1 MRKRI
6 LAFFMAFA
14 LLGTPG
20 IDVRAA
26 GQSYSSE
33 AVATDTD
40 APTVDEQMEDTI
52 PDETVYMNSY
62 IDTGD
67 RIDYYT
73 PVNGAMLYSN
83 NIPASYDSRNYGRV
97 TSVKN
102 QNPYG
107 TCWTFAALAA
117 GESSMISAGYVNDID
132 LSEYH
137 LAYFFYNCQTDPL
150 GNLDGDRT
158 YLNSSYG
165 NNYLSVGGNNYL
177 TMFAL
182 SSWRGAA
189 SESVAPYGN
198 ASPSSTLD
206 ASLAYKDV
214 AHLQNARVVSIKN
227 AADVKKL
234 IMDYG
239 TVASGFNMNTFYYNY
254 ETKGYYNYN
263 DKSSNHAI
271 AIVGWDDNYAVDNFT
286 GTKKP
291 SKPGAWL
298 VKNSWGEGNIPYLW
312 VSYEDLSISNQD
324 AIAFVM
330 EPADN
335 YDNNYQYDGTFSPYY
350 GTINNGGKIANVYAA
365 KASAKEAIKATAISL
380 KSDNVRYSIQI
391 YKNPDADNPESGEAM
406 LATPVT
412 GQTTYAGYYTIKLPS
427 GLYVDKGD
435 TYSVVYTLADQDD
448 KDVSYFLEQTTS
460 AQLSDDIILY
470 DCHTEQGQSFCETG
484 YGLNYFVDLGSGK
497 YPMCARVKVFTDNVS
512 TTNPIDPVDPVK
524 PIDPVDPVIPAAAI
538 NACNIN
544 TIGTQYYTGKAITP
558 AVKLTYN
565 GASLALNQDYTVTY
579 ANNMN
584 PGTATITITGIGKYS
599 GTKTVTFNILAKANP
614 TTVYNGVDYSAVY
627 DYNYYVM
634 RYPDLWSAFK
644 TDDVAA
650 LRHFISCGMNEARQG
665 KSSFDV
671 KSYIYQYSDL
681 RKAYGNNYPAYY
693 AHYMKYGCKEGRKG
707 VGTSHIVG
715 ATTVYNGVDYSA
727 VYDFDYYINHNSDI
741 KRLYQYDEVGALR
754 HFVTYGMREKRQGCA
769 SFNVDAYAMRY
780 ADLRHVYKN
789 DMVAYYKHY
798 MNFGKREGRVATGTN
813 NIIGGMTTYNGVNY
827 SAVYN
832 YGYYVSHNPDIKRAF
847 GYDEEAALRHF
858 IYYGMS
864 EGRQG
869 SEAFN
874 VTHYKNRYA
883 DLRSAYGSKLK
894 NYYMHYI
901 NYGVKEHR
909 SGK

>member
-6 LAFFMAFA
+6 LTFFMAFA

-40 APTVDEQMEDTI
+40 APTVEVQTEDTI

-67 RIDYYT
+67 RINYYT

-150 GNLDGDRT
+150 GNVDGDRT

-254 ETKGYYNYN
+254 ETEGYYNYN

-298 VKNSWGEGNIPYLW
+298 VKTAGER
-312 VSYEDLSISNQD
+312 V
-324 AIAFVM
+324 
-330 EPADN
+330 
-335 YDNNYQYDGTFSPYY
+335 
-350 GTINNGGKIANVYAA
+350 
-365 KASAKEAIKATAISL
+365 ISL
-380 KSDNVRYSIQI
+380 ICGYLMKI
-391 YKNPDADNPESGEAM
+391 YPYRIRM
-406 LATPVT
+406 
-412 GQTTYAGYYTIKLPS
+412 
-427 GLYVDKGD
+427 
-435 TYSVVYTLADQDD
+435 
-448 KDVSYFLEQTTS
+448 
-460 AQLSDDIILY
+460 
-470 DCHTEQGQSFCETG
+470 QS
-484 YGLNYFVDLGSGK
+484 
-497 YPMCARVKVFTDNVS
+497 
-512 TTNPIDPVDPVK
+512 
-524 PIDPVDPVIPAAAI
+524 
-538 NACNIN
+538 
-544 TIGTQYYTGKAITP
+544 
-558 AVKLTYN
+558 
-565 GASLALNQDYTVTY
+565 
-579 ANNMN
+579 
-584 PGTATITITGIGKYS
+584 
-599 GTKTVTFNILAKANP
+599 
-614 TTVYNGVDYSAVY
+614 
-627 DYNYYVM
+627 
-634 RYPDLWSAFK
+634 
-644 TDDVAA
+644 
-650 LRHFISCGMNEARQG
+650 
-665 KSSFDV
+665 
-671 KSYIYQYSDL
+671 
-681 RKAYGNNYPAYY
+681 
-693 AHYMKYGCKEGRKG
+693 
-707 VGTSHIVG
+707 
-715 ATTVYNGVDYSA
+715 
-727 VYDFDYYINHNSDI
+727 
-741 KRLYQYDEVGALR
+741 
-754 HFVTYGMREKRQGCA
+754 
-769 SFNVDAYAMRY
+769 
-780 ADLRHVYKN
+780 
-789 DMVAYYKHY
+789 
-798 MNFGKREGRVATGTN
+798 
-813 NIIGGMTTYNGVNY
+813 
-827 SAVYN
+827 
-832 YGYYVSHNPDIKRAF
+832 
-847 GYDEEAALRHF
+847 
-858 IYYGMS
+858 
-864 EGRQG
+864 
-869 SEAFN
+869 
-874 VTHYKNRYA
+874 
-883 DLRSAYGSKLK
+883 RS
-894 NYYMHYI
+894 
-901 NYGVKEHR
+901 
-909 SGK
+909 

>member
-6 LAFFMAFA
+6 LTFFMAFA

-40 APTVDEQMEDTI
+40 APAVEEQTEDTI

-150 GNLDGDRT
+150 GNVDGDRT

-350 GTINNGGKIANVYAA
+350 GTINNGGKIANVYVA
-365 KASAKEAIKATAISL
+365 KASDKEEIKATAISL

-427 GLYVDKGD
+427 GLCVDKGD
-435 TYSVVYTLADQDD
+435 KYSVVYTLVDQDD

-460 AQLSDDIILY
+460 AQLSDDVILY

-497 YPMCARVKVFTDNVS
+497 YPMCARVKVFTTGSATLISSCNV
-512 TTNPIDPVDPVK
+512 NNVK
-524 PIDPVDPVIPAAAI
+524 
-538 NACNIN
+538 
-544 TIGTQYYTGKAITP
+544 TQYYTGKVITP
-558 AVKLTYN
+558 EVDLTYN
-565 GASLALNQDYTVTY
+565 GATLVKNRDYTITY
-579 ANNMN
+579 SKNVN
-584 PGTATITITGIGKYS
+584 PGSAVIKITGIGKYS
-599 GTKTVTFNILAKANP
+599 GTRTVSFNILAKKNP
-614 TTVYNGVDYSAVY
+614 TTVYEGVDYSAVY
-627 DYNYYVM
+627 DYNYYVTK
-634 RYPDLWSAFK
+634 YSDIWSAYK
-644 TDDVAA
+644 TDDIAA
-650 LRHFISCGMNEARQG
+650 IRHFATYGMKERRQA
-665 KSSFDV
+665 KATFDV
-671 KSYIYQYSDL
+671 KSYMYRYVDL
-681 RKAYGNNYPAYY
+681 RNAYGNNYPAYY
-693 AHYMKYGCKEGRKG
+693 LHYINYGYKEGRKTT
-707 VGTSHIVG
+707 GTKRIIG
-715 ATTVYNGVDYSA
+715 ATTVYEGVDYSA
-727 VYDFDYYINHNSDI
+727 VYNFDYYIQHNNDV
-741 KRLYQYDEVGALR
+741 KKKYEFDDVGALR

-780 ADLRHVYKN
+780 ADLRRVYKN

-798 MNFGKREGRVATGTN
+798 VNYGKKEGRVATGTK

-832 YGYYVSHNPDIKRAF
+832 YGYYVSHNSDIKRAF

-883 DLRSAYGSKLK
+883 DLRRAYGSKLK

-909 SGK
+909 NGK

>member
-6 LAFFMAFA
+6 LTFFMAFA

-40 APTVDEQMEDTI
+40 APTVEEQTEDTI

-83 NIPASYDSRNYGRV
+83 SIPASYDSRNYGRV

-150 GNLDGDRT
+150 GNVDGDRT

-350 GTINNGGKIANVYAA
+350 GTINNGGKIANVYVA
-365 KASAKEAIKATAISL
+365 KASDKEEIKATAISL

-427 GLYVDKGD
+427 GLCVDKGD
-435 TYSVVYTLADQDD
+435 KYSVVYTLVDQDD

-460 AQLSDDIILY
+460 AQLSDDVILY

-512 TTNPIDPVDPVK
+512 TTGSATLISSCNVNNVK
-524 PIDPVDPVIPAAAI
+524 
-538 NACNIN
+538 
-544 TIGTQYYTGKAITP
+544 TQYYTGKVITP
-558 AVKLTYN
+558 EVDLTYN
-565 GASLALNQDYTVTY
+565 GATLVKNRDYTITY
-579 ANNMN
+579 SKNVN
-584 PGTATITITGIGKYS
+584 PGIAVIKITGIGKYS
-599 GTKTVTFNILAKANP
+599 GTRTVSFNILAKKNP
-614 TTVYNGVDYSAVY
+614 TTVYEGVDYSAVY
-627 DYNYYVM
+627 DYNYYVTK
-634 RYPDLWSAFK
+634 YSDIWSAYK
-644 TDDVAA
+644 TDDIAA
-650 LRHFISCGMNEARQG
+650 IRHFATYGMKERRQA
-665 KSSFDV
+665 KATFDV
-671 KSYIYQYSDL
+671 KSYMYRYVDL
-681 RKAYGNNYPAYY
+681 RNAYGNNYPAYY
-693 AHYMKYGCKEGRKG
+693 LHYINYGYKEGRKTT
-707 VGTSHIVG
+707 GTKRIIG
-715 ATTVYNGVDYSA
+715 ATTVYEGVDYSA
-727 VYDFDYYINHNSDI
+727 VYNFDYYIQHNNDV
-741 KRLYQYDEVGALR
+741 KKKYEFDDVGALR

-780 ADLRHVYKN
+780 ADLRRVYKN

-798 MNFGKREGRVATGTN
+798 VNYGKKEGRVATGTK

-832 YGYYVSHNPDIKRAF
+832 YGYYVSHNSDIKRAF

-883 DLRSAYGSKLK
+883 DLRRAYGSKLK

-909 SGK
+909 NGK

>member
-6 LAFFMAFA
+6 LTFFMAFA

-40 APTVDEQMEDTI
+40 APAVEEQTEDTI

-150 GNLDGDRT
+150 GNVDGDRT

-350 GTINNGGKIANVYAA
+350 GTINNGGKIANVYVA
-365 KASAKEAIKATAISL
+365 KASDKEEIKATAISL

-427 GLYVDKGD
+427 GLCVDKGD
-435 TYSVVYTLADQDD
+435 KYSVVYTLVDQDD

-460 AQLSDDIILY
+460 AQLSDDVILY

-512 TTNPIDPVDPVK
+512 TTGSATLISSCNVNNVK
-524 PIDPVDPVIPAAAI
+524 
-538 NACNIN
+538 
-544 TIGTQYYTGKAITP
+544 TQYYTGKVITP
-558 AVKLTYN
+558 EVDLTYN
-565 GASLALNQDYTVTY
+565 GATLVKNRDYTITY
-579 ANNMN
+579 SKNVN
-584 PGTATITITGIGKYS
+584 PGSAVIKITGIGKYS
-599 GTKTVTFNILAKANP
+599 GTRTVSFNILAKKNP
-614 TTVYNGVDYSAVY
+614 TTVYEGVDYSAVY
-627 DYNYYVM
+627 DYNYYVTK
-634 RYPDLWSAFK
+634 YSDIWSAYK
-644 TDDVAA
+644 TDDIAA
-650 LRHFISCGMNEARQG
+650 IRHFATYGMKERRQA
-665 KSSFDV
+665 KATFDV
-671 KSYIYQYSDL
+671 KSYMYRYVDL
-681 RKAYGNNYPAYY
+681 RNAYGNNYPAYY
-693 AHYMKYGCKEGRKG
+693 LHYINYGYKEGRKTT
-707 VGTSHIVG
+707 GTKRIIG
-715 ATTVYNGVDYSA
+715 ATTVYEGVDYSA
-727 VYDFDYYINHNSDI
+727 VYNFDYYIQHNNDV
-741 KRLYQYDEVGALR
+741 KKKYEFDDVGALR

-780 ADLRHVYKN
+780 ADLRRVYKN

-798 MNFGKREGRVATGTN
+798 VNYGKKEGRVATGTK

-832 YGYYVSHNPDIKRAF
+832 YGYYVSHNSDIKRAF

-883 DLRSAYGSKLK
+883 DLRRAYGSKLK

-909 SGK
+909 NGK

>member
-6 LAFFMAFA
+6 LTFFMAFA

-40 APTVDEQMEDTI
+40 APTVEEQTEDTI

-150 GNLDGDRT
+150 GNVDGDRT

-350 GTINNGGKIANVYAA
+350 GTINNGGKIANVYVA
-365 KASAKEAIKATAISL
+365 KASDKEEIKATAISL

-427 GLYVDKGD
+427 GLCVDKGD
-435 TYSVVYTLADQDD
+435 KYSVVYTLVDQDD

-460 AQLSDDIILY
+460 AQLSDDVILY

-512 TTNPIDPVDPVK
+512 TTGSATLISSCNVNNVK
-524 PIDPVDPVIPAAAI
+524 
-538 NACNIN
+538 
-544 TIGTQYYTGKAITP
+544 TQYYTGKVITP
-558 AVKLTYN
+558 EVDLTYN
-565 GASLALNQDYTVTY
+565 GATLVKNRDYTITY
-579 ANNMN
+579 SKNVN
-584 PGTATITITGIGKYS
+584 PGIAVIKITGIGKYS
-599 GTKTVTFNILAKANP
+599 GTRTVSFNILAKKNP
-614 TTVYNGVDYSAVY
+614 TTVYEGVDYSAVY
-627 DYNYYVM
+627 DYNYYVTK
-634 RYPDLWSAFK
+634 YSDIWSAYK
-644 TDDVAA
+644 TDDIAA
-650 LRHFISCGMNEARQG
+650 IRHFATYGMKERRQA
-665 KSSFDV
+665 KATFDV
-671 KSYIYQYSDL
+671 KSYMYRYVDL
-681 RKAYGNNYPAYY
+681 RNAYGNNYPAYY
-693 AHYMKYGCKEGRKG
+693 LHYINYGYKEGRKTT
-707 VGTSHIVG
+707 GTKRIIG
-715 ATTVYNGVDYSA
+715 ATTVYEGVDYSA
-727 VYDFDYYINHNSDI
+727 VYNFDYYIQHNNDV
-741 KRLYQYDEVGALR
+741 KKKYEFDDVGALR
-754 HFVTYGMREKRQGCA
+754 HFVTYGMREKRQGCT

-780 ADLRHVYKN
+780 ADLRRVYKN

-798 MNFGKREGRVATGTN
+798 VNYGKKEGRVATGTK

-832 YGYYVSHNPDIKRAF
+832 YGYYVSHNSDIKRAF

-883 DLRSAYGSKLK
+883 DLRRAYGSKLK

-909 SGK
+909 NGK

>member
-40 APTVDEQMEDTI
+40 APTVEVQTEDTI

-67 RIDYYT
+67 RINYYT

-150 GNLDGDRT
+150 GNVDGDRT

-254 ETKGYYNYN
+254 ETEGYYNYN

-350 GTINNGGKIANVYAA
+350 GTINNGGKIANVYVA
-365 KASAKEAIKATAISL
+365 KASSKEEIKATAISL

-435 TYSVVYTLADQDD
+435 KYSVVYTLVDQDD

-460 AQLSDDIILY
+460 AQLSDDVILY

-512 TTNPIDPVDPVK
+512 TTGSATLISSCNVNNVK
-524 PIDPVDPVIPAAAI
+524 
-538 NACNIN
+538 
-544 TIGTQYYTGKAITP
+544 TQYYTGKVITP
-558 AVKLTYN
+558 EVDLTYN
-565 GASLALNQDYTVTY
+565 GATLVKNRDYTITY
-579 ANNMN
+579 SKNVN
-584 PGTATITITGIGKYS
+584 PGIAVIKITGIGKYS
-599 GTKTVTFNILAKANP
+599 GTRTVSFNILAKKNP
-614 TTVYNGVDYSAVY
+614 TTVYEGVDYSAVY
-627 DYNYYVM
+627 DYNYYVTK
-634 RYPDLWSAFK
+634 YSDIWSAYK
-644 TDDVAA
+644 TDDIAA
-650 LRHFISCGMNEARQG
+650 IRHFATYGMKERRQA
-665 KSSFDV
+665 KATFDV
-671 KSYIYQYSDL
+671 KSYMYRYVDL
-681 RKAYGNNYPAYY
+681 RNAYGNNYPAYY
-693 AHYMKYGCKEGRKG
+693 LHYINYGYKEGRKTT
-707 VGTSHIVG
+707 GTKRIIG
-715 ATTVYNGVDYSA
+715 ATTVYEGVDYSA
-727 VYDFDYYINHNSDI
+727 VYNFDYYIQHNNDV
-741 KRLYQYDEVGALR
+741 KKKYEFDDVGALR

-780 ADLRHVYKN
+780 ADLRRVYKN

-798 MNFGKREGRVATGTN
+798 VNYGKKEGRVATGTK

-832 YGYYVSHNPDIKRAF
+832 YGYYVSHNSDIKRAF

-909 SGK
+909 NGK

>member
-6 LAFFMAFA
+6 LTFFMAFA

-40 APTVDEQMEDTI
+40 APTVEEQTEDTI

-150 GNLDGDRT
+150 GNVDGDRT

-350 GTINNGGKIANVYAA
+350 GTINNGGKIANVYVA
-365 KASAKEAIKATAISL
+365 KASSKEEIKATAISL

-435 TYSVVYTLADQDD
+435 KYSVVYTLVDQDD

-460 AQLSDDIILY
+460 AQLSDDVILY

-512 TTNPIDPVDPVK
+512 TTGSATLISSCNVNNVK
-524 PIDPVDPVIPAAAI
+524 
-538 NACNIN
+538 
-544 TIGTQYYTGKAITP
+544 TQYYTGKVITP
-558 AVKLTYN
+558 EVDLTYN
-565 GASLALNQDYTVTY
+565 GATLVKNRDYTITY
-579 ANNMN
+579 SKNVN
-584 PGTATITITGIGKYS
+584 PGIAVIKITGIGKYS
-599 GTKTVTFNILAKANP
+599 GTRTVSFNILAKKNP
-614 TTVYNGVDYSAVY
+614 TTVYEGVDYSAVY
-627 DYNYYVM
+627 DYNYYVTK
-634 RYPDLWSAFK
+634 YSDIWSAYK
-644 TDDVAA
+644 TDDIAA
-650 LRHFISCGMNEARQG
+650 IRHFATYGMKERRQA
-665 KSSFDV
+665 KATFDV
-671 KSYIYQYSDL
+671 KSYMYRYVDL
-681 RKAYGNNYPAYY
+681 RNAYGNNYPAYY
-693 AHYMKYGCKEGRKG
+693 LHYINYGYKEGRKTT
-707 VGTSHIVG
+707 GTKRIIG
-715 ATTVYNGVDYSA
+715 ATTVYEGVDYSA
-727 VYDFDYYINHNSDI
+727 VYNFDYYIQHNNDV
-741 KRLYQYDEVGALR
+741 KKKYEFDDVGALR

-780 ADLRHVYKN
+780 ADLRRVYKN

-798 MNFGKREGRVATGTN
+798 VNYGKKEGRVATGTK

-832 YGYYVSHNPDIKRAF
+832 YGYYVSHNSDIKRAF

-883 DLRSAYGSKLK
+883 DLRRAYGSKLK

-909 SGK
+909 NGK